1 MQYQTNRKL
10 LTINYTNMKT
20 KNLSFQE
27 LTEKEQIQIIGGS
40 TESSKATFVLRVI
53 NGKIVKVAVS

>member
-1 MQYQTNRKL
+1 
-10 LTINYTNMKT
+10 MKT